1 MMSNF
6 SGQFKRH
13 AQCNQLKVS
22 QLASSSSL
30 ILTFSL
36 LFFTGT
42 ISHFNIWSQW
52 RNINDLK
59 SSCGSTEFGDLIDW
73 RLLQTGARGE
83 VITIRPDNYSCKC
96 STLLAVIPLLISLY
110 SGQSRETFQVL
121 LSSLLIFAKPFAASS
136 LQIKFTPECGMV
148 IEFTKSRSD
157 RFYMNVF
164 HFGNLTCLCK
174 SYQKLYWGC
183 TDHKMI

>member
-1 MMSNF
+1 MRIYPVESISNFWITGDRIILYEKRGISRGFQEHFKRISWQWRQPNEISIKTSKMMSKF
-6 SGQFKRH
+6 SGKFKRH
-13 AQCNQLKVS
+13 AQCEQLKVS

-83 VITIRPDNYSCKC
+83 VATIRPDNYSCKC
-96 STLLAVIPLLISLY
+96 STLLAVIPLIVSLY
-110 SGQSRETFQVL
+110 SG
-121 LSSLLIFAKPFAASS
+121 
-136 LQIKFTPECGMV
+136 
-148 IEFTKSRSD
+148 
-157 RFYMNVF
+157 
-164 HFGNLTCLCK
+164 
-174 SYQKLYWGC
+174 
-183 TDHKMI
+183 